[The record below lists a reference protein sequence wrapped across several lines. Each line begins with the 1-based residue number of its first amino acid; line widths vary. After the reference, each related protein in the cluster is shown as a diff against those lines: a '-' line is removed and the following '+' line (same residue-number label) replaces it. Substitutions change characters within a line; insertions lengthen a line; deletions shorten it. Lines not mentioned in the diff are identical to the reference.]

1 MNDDELTPSERKAF
15 DSLPRERIPDHAL
28 EERTVRSLRRRGLLG
43 ARSRS
48 GITLS
53 PAWAAVAAA
62 AMVALAI
69 GGFALGQWSGSRQ
82 TAGAML
88 ALQEQN
94 GLRLAAEV
102 QRTGTAYITALN
114 TLVENLE
121 GQDPALQAQ
130 GRQVAISALYAAAD
144 LVMDIAPDEPVA
156 QNIAWA
162 LDESWE
168 ARAGSDSTS
177 SKHFVWF

>member
-1 MNDDELTPSERKAF
+1 MKDEEPTPSERKAF
-15 DSLPRERIPDHAL
+15 DSLPRERIPDHAV
-28 EERTVRSLRRRGLLG
+28 EERTVKSLRRRGLLG
-43 ARSRS
+43 KRGRS

-53 PAWAAVAAA
+53 PGWAAVATA

-88 ALQEQN
+88 AMQELN
-94 GLRLAAEV
+94 GLRMAAEV
-102 QRTGTAYITALN
+102 QRTGTAYIRALN

-121 GQDPALQAQ
+121 GQDPELQTQ

-144 LVMDIAPDEPVA
+144 LVVNIAPDEPVA
-156 QNIAWA
+156 QNIVWV
-162 LDESWE
+162 LDRSGEGTAE
-168 ARAGSDSTS
+168 ADGPPP
-177 SKHFVWF
+177 KHYVSF

>member
-1 MNDDELTPSERKAF
+1 MKDEELTPSERKAF
-15 DSLPRERIPDHAL
+15 DSLPRERIPEHAL
-28 EERTVRSLRRRGLLG
+28 KKRTMRSLRGRGLLRE
-43 ARSRS
+43 RSRP

-82 TAGAML
+82 TADAML
-88 ALQEQN
+88 AMQEQN

-121 GQDPALQAQ
+121 GQDPELQAQ
-130 GRQVAISALYAAAD
+130 GRQAAISALYAAAD
-144 LVMDIAPDEPVA
+144 LVVNIAPDEPVA
-156 QNIAWA
+156 QNIVWA
-162 LDESWE
+162 LDQSKGVPDESD
-168 ARAGSDSTS
+168 GTPPT
-177 SKHFVWF
+177 HFFWF